1 MSLQSFVIET
11 TEASHCQHLDHHD
24 PWSSWSS
31 LLPQRIK
38 TKNSWCYEEF
48 RLVMMIN
55 NLWDLW
61 NIQRSSPLVRLQHS
75 WACGSLQDLPHG
87 QPWWRETF
95 LHSNS
100 CTLGLL
106 PFQCNVILNDNQN
119 SSDDYVRNIANID
132 HLEITF
138 SAPHDL
144 VSHDNHRIAIIM
156 IMISSTLSAALLFP
170 IQTPGQT
177 SSADQSWKNCKNFNH
192 NHHFH
197 CHWSS
202 LLIII
207 IDHHHTSTWV
217 LNAWQKWDGES
228 LQKAGLSNGL
238 GDLDCHFDEIGGT
251 IRNIRNYKE
260 YLLGFIQ

>member
-38 TKNSWCYEEF
+38 TKNSWWYEEF

-75 WACGSLQDLPHG
+75 WACGSLQDLPRG
-87 QPWWRETF
+87 QPWWQDIF

-106 PFQCNVILNDNQN
+106 LF
-119 SSDDYVRNIANID
+119 ANAMWSWMIIRIVPMIM
-132 HLEITF
+132 LEILPT
-138 SAPHDL
+138 
-144 VSHDNHRIAIIM
+144 
-156 IMISSTLSAALLFP
+156 
-170 IQTPGQT
+170 
-177 SSADQSWKNCKNFNH
+177 
-192 NHHFH
+192 
-197 CHWSS
+197 
-202 LLIII
+202 LIILRSPLVPPMI
-207 IDHHHTSTWV
+207 WLVMTIT
-217 LNAWQKWDGES
+217 ES
-228 LQKAGLSNGL
+228 QS
-238 GDLDCHFDEIGGT
+238 
-251 IRNIRNYKE
+251 
-260 YLLGFIQ
+260 